1 MKKRIGELLVEAGA
15 TTENDV
21 REALGH
27 QRSWASNQ
35 KLGEVLV
42 SIGKCTPTAVARALS
57 LQFDL
62 PFIKLPEIPER
73 IAQLVPLSYQDE
85 HKVIPFKVETEGKS
99 ERLHLAV
106 SDPANL

>member
-42 SIGKCTPTAVARALS
+42 AVGKCTPTAVARALS
-57 LQFDL
+57 QQFDL
-62 PFIKLPEIPER
+62 PFVKLPEIPVR
-73 IAQLVPLSYQDE
+73 ITQMVPLSYQEE
-85 HKVIPFKVETEGKS
+85 HKLIPFKVETEGKS
-99 ERLHLAV
+99 ERLHIALA
-106 SDPANL
+106 D